1 MKEKCGN
8 SRLLYKQVDFSNF
21 NFEEDYN
28 LINNFIE
35 NNPKLMKSNASK
47 FLYFFVP
54 SAHPSFLETPFW
66 IGVEVVGF
74 CHQDLL
80 EDFELAFKDLDSS
93 EVHSFEG
100 LNDLDFN
107 SLFSK
112 EKDIRDQNH
121 FVETWRVKINFNFD
135 SGALLQFWE

>member
-1 MKEKCGN
+1 MKETCGN

-54 SAHPSFLETPFW
+54 SDHSDFSQTPFW

-74 CHQDLL
+74 CSEDLL
-80 EDFELAFKDLDSS
+80 EDFGLSFKDLDSS
-93 EVHSFEG
+93 EVHSFEEVSD
-100 LNDLDFN
+100 LNLDT
-107 SLFSK
+107 LFSK
-112 EKDIRDQNH
+112 ERAIREQNY

-135 SGALLQFWE
+135 RGAVLQFWE